1 MKRHIE
7 KTAYLMLALSGI
19 LAGTASC
26 KKGDT
31 YYYDYQN
38 ESRAYDGTVLQYLE
52 AQPSV
57 FDSLVLVLDR
67 LPHLRASLND
77 ASRSLTM
84 FAVTNRSFE
93 IAVTAMNNARRLSGR
108 PPLYLEDIARHE
120 LDSLVSR
127 YIFTDT
133 YDIAFLSPYEEGQT
147 VESIGF
153 GYEMNLQYNV
163 TNASGLV
170 GGGQQQILFS
180 DVNRSIFQRY
190 WKRVNTASVD
200 LKTRNGII
208 HVLSPS
214 HDFGFN
220 KLTTK
225 FSQ

>member
-1 MKRHIE
+1 MKRMM
-7 KTAYLMLALSGI
+7 KKAVYLALAASAI
-19 LAGTASC
+19 LSVEAC
-26 KKGDT
+26 KKGDSH
-31 YYYDYQN
+31 YYGYKNGTQT
-38 ESRAYDGTVLQYLE
+38 YDGTLLRYLE
-52 AQPSV
+52 SQPGV
-57 FDSLVLVLDR
+57 FDSLVLTLDR
-67 LPHLRASLND
+67 LPHLRTVLND
-77 ASRSLTM
+77 DSRSLTL
-84 FAVTNRSFE
+84 FAATNRSFE
-93 IAVTAMNNARRLSGR
+93 IAVTAMNNARKLSGR

-127 YIFTDT
+127 YIFADI
-133 YDIAFLSPYEEGQT
+133 YDVAFLSPYEEGQT

-153 GYEMNLQYNV
+153 GYEMNLLYNV

-170 GGGQQQILFS
+170 RGGQQQILFS

>member
-1 MKRHIE
+1 MK
-7 KTAYLMLALSGI
+7 KATYLMFVLSGI
-19 LAGTASC
+19 LTGMASC

-31 YYYDYQN
+31 YYYDYKN
-38 ESRAYDGTVLQYLE
+38 ETQTYDGTVLQYLE
-52 AQPSV
+52 AQPGV

-67 LPHLRASLND
+67 LPHLRTSLND
-77 ASRSLTM
+77 AGRSLTL

-108 PPLYLEDIARHE
+108 PALYLEDIARHE

-127 YIFTDT
+127 YIFADL

-153 GYEMNLQYNV
+153 DYEMNLQYNV

-170 GGGQQQILFS
+170 RGGQQQILFS

-190 WKRVNTASVD
+190 WKRVNTMSVD
-200 LKTRNGII
+200 LRTRNGII